1 MGENSQAQNDGT
13 RMPYVAERVTAAVD
27 LLASLLRHS
36 VKKFIVVVGVH
47 ELKRPT

>member
-13 RMPYVAERVTAAVD
+13 RISYIAERVTAAVD
-27 LLASLLRHS
+27 LLASLLRHC

>member
-1 MGENSQAQNDGT
+1 MSESCQTKNDGT
-13 RMPYVAERVTAAVD
+13 GMSYIAERIAAAVD
-27 LLASLLRHS
+27 LLASLLRHC